1 MTLYNIKS
9 HRDHFIITK
18 FDADLEVEASY
29 ELKDNDCSCPAG
41 IHGKYC
47 RHKEMLPIFQV
58 AGRVD
63 KGWFYDHKFGVWYC
77 FDFAN
82 CKMFTES
89 ELKPKW
95 RRL

>member
-9 HRDHFIITK
+9 HRDHFIIAK
-18 FDADLEVEASY
+18 FDSDLNVVMTYEV
-29 ELKDNDCSCPAG
+29 KNGDCSCPAG
-41 IHGKYC
+41 IHGRACKH
-47 RHKEMLPIFQV
+47 REMLSIFQA

-63 KGWFYDHKFGVWYC
+63 QAWFLDHKFDVWYF

-82 CKMFTES
+82 QRMLTES
-89 ELKPKW
+89 QLKPKW